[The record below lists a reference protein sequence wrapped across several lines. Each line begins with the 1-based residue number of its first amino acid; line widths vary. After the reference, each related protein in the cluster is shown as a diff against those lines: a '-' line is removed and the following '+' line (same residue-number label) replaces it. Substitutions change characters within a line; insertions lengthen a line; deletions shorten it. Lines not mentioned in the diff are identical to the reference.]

1 VLVRDIMTTD
11 VVTVGPR
18 TTVRE
23 AAHLLVGH
31 RFTALPVIGPDD
43 DLVGVVTE
51 SDLAPL
57 RRHDARSPELA
68 LEMATTPPRHVGEVA
83 TPEPVSV
90 RPWTDVA
97 DAVALMR
104 RTGHRSLPVVDG
116 GRLAGIVTRSDVLRA
131 DDVPDMVIEAAVRRL
146 VDLYVGHDRCR
157 VTVSDGVVTVHG
169 MPDDPKERHVVAVL
183 VQQLPGVAT
192 VELDEPG
199 DG

>member
-1 VLVRDIMTTD
+1 MLVRDIMTTD

-68 LEMATTPPRHVGEVA
+68 IEMATTPPTHVGEVA
-83 TPEPVSV
+83 TPEPVRPDIPVDVRTHSQKVSISRGTLSESLGLGCLIICQTSV
-90 RPWTDVA
+90 QTGDN
-97 DAVALMR
+97 ALYM
-104 RTGHRSLPVVDG
+104 
-116 GRLAGIVTRSDVLRA
+116 
-131 DDVPDMVIEAAVRRL
+131 M
-146 VDLYVGHDRCR
+146 
-157 VTVSDGVVTVHG
+157 
-169 MPDDPKERHVVAVL
+169 
-183 VQQLPGVAT
+183 Q
-192 VELDEPG
+192 
-199 DG
+199 